1 MRIGFVT
8 LGKNVPSTRF
18 RFLAMVPYLRSRG
31 HTLRLWTGRPAA
43 YDHIP
48 AIGWRASQLLKR
60 CVRWQQLLSARLFRP
75 DCIYLER
82 GVFHDNTLGFDRHFR
97 RLTPRL
103 VLDVDDAIF
112 LTFPEKI
119 PQLIAMSDHVVAST
133 PTLVEYVAQHTAH
146 WSLIPTSVSME
157 RYQPRPFAQTDEATS
172 GQAKPLTVGWIGTA
186 PNVAFLSVCAP
197 ALREIARQQPFRM
210 LIVAPHDRFLSSVD
224 LSGVDVQFITW
235 QAEREIE
242 HLHLMDIGLMPLPD
256 GQLWMRYKAA
266 TKLIQYLAVGIPAIA
281 SPIGVNA
288 DILDNSRVGLAATT
302 TDQWVNALT
311 KLLNDG
317 ALRRRMGQQG
327 RELVTSR
334 FSIEANAP
342 RLEEILTTRSP

>member
-1 MRIGFVT
+1 
-8 LGKNVPSTRF
+8 
-18 RFLAMVPYLRSRG
+18 
-31 HTLRLWTGRPAA
+31 
-43 YDHIP
+43 
-48 AIGWRASQLLKR
+48 
-60 CVRWQQLLSARLFRP
+60 
-75 DCIYLER
+75 
-82 GVFHDNTLGFDRHFR
+82 
-97 RLTPRL
+97 
-103 VLDVDDAIF
+103 
-112 LTFPEKI
+112 
-119 PQLIAMSDHVVAST
+119 
-133 PTLVEYVAQHTAH
+133 
-146 WSLIPTSVSME
+146 
-157 RYQPRPFAQTDEATS
+157 
-172 GQAKPLTVGWIGTA
+172 
-186 PNVAFLSVCAP
+186 
-197 ALREIARQQPFRM
+197 M